1 MMMGIGAASEVGQ
14 LTATRAPAQNDPT
27 NKAQAGF
34 DVLTKTAAKFEQN
47 EEQRISLAE
56 YTGKGQN
63 IDIMA

>member
-1 MMMGIGAASEVGQ
+1 MVMGIGDGANVGQ
-14 LTATRAPAQNDPT
+14 LTATRAPAQNEPT

-34 DVLTKTAAKFEQN
+34 DMLTKTAAKFEQT

-56 YTGKGQN
+56 FTGKGQN